1 MVTDCTPWSDTICVD
16 QESGALAHGVAPV
29 PGEPA
34 ATSQTLPVT
43 PSPSAGPSG
52 QGIGVVT
59 GLGNA
64 IVLIGWVVWC
74 FLKGE
79 VLEGKEEVLAPSSIS
94 PILLFL
100 LACL

>member
-1 MVTDCTPWSDTICVD
+1 MVTDCTPWSNVKRVD
-16 QESGALAHGVAPV
+16 QESGTLAHGEAPV

-34 ATSQTLPVT
+34 TVSQRLPIT

-79 VLEGKEEVLAPSSIS
+79 VLEGKEEVLAPSSLS

-100 LACL
+100 LVCL

>member
-1 MVTDCTPWSDTICVD
+1 MAMACTPWSNVRSVD
-16 QESGALAHGVAPV
+16 QESGALAHGEAPV